1 VRSLLVSAVGL
12 AIVILVGCAPGR
24 PSTGSLS
31 VVTTGPYPLYQR
43 EGEWLATRLSGLP
56 LAEIDDRI
64 ISEARLAQAQRK
76 ESASDGPWLHLG
88 CLFEIQRQ
96 SPDEQDTQYVWAYG
110 RVVRCDEPVVRAVLE
125 PQMGMRP
132 REVRIYDGLVGY
144 FPARM
149 LEPYAG
155 ATPAPRR

>member
-1 VRSLLVSAVGL
+1 VAPLLVRAVAL
-12 AIVILVGCAPGR
+12 ALTILIGCAPVR
-24 PSTGSLS
+24 PSTGTVF

-64 ISEARLAQAQRK
+64 ISEARVAQAQRK

-88 CLFEIQRQ
+88 CLFEVQREG
-96 SPDEQDTQYVWAYG
+96 PDEQDSTYVWAYG
-110 RVVRCDEPVVRAVLE
+110 RVVRCDEPVVNAVLE

-149 LEPYAG
+149 LEPYSG
-155 ATPAPRR
+155 AAPAPRR